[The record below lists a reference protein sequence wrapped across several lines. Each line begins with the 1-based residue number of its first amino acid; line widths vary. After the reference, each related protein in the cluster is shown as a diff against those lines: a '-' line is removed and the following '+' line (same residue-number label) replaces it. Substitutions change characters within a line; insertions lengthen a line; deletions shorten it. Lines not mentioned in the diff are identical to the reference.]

1 MHIITHFCLPGLSE
15 LLPTVT
21 KYTHEALEFY
31 EDTLSNGY
39 PYSCYKQ
46 VFVDE
51 SPTEYASYASMG
63 IMRYNIFMFYLN
75 V

>member
-1 MHIITHFCLPGLSE
+1 VDPTMHVITHFCLPGLSE
-15 LLPTVT
+15 LLPTAA

-51 SPTEYASYASMG
+51 TPTDYASYASMG
-63 IMRYNIFMFYLN
+63 IMR
-75 V
+75 